1 MNDRNTLGIIMAAGE
16 GKRMGLSDINKTALK
31 IGEKSLVTLGV
42 EKLLDV
48 CSQIVVVVGKNKDS
62 VVAATENYKDKLTYV
77 EQVNRLGTAHATS
90 VAVKAMGVKINDFTD
105 VIVGGGDHMYAYK
118 PASFRDLILAR
129 IEKDVAISMVTTIS
143 ENISAFGWGRII
155 RDSSG
160 NVIEIV
166 EQKNC
171 TEDQLLIKEGN
182 ATLYDFEREF
192 LVENIDRVQKNTLTG
207 EYYLTDLVAIAVS
220 LEKKVKALV
229 LPFDEVGSGVNSQI
243 DYENA
248 LKTYS

>member
-1 MNDRNTLGIIMAAGE
+1 MNNKNTLGIIMAAGE
-16 GKRMGLSDINKTALK
+16 GKRMGLPDINKTALK
-31 IGEKSLVTLGV
+31 IGEKSLVALGV

-48 CSQIVVVVGKNKDS
+48 CSQIVIVVGKNKDS
-62 VVAATENYKDKLTYV
+62 VIAATSDYKEKLTYV
-77 EQVNRLGTAHATS
+77 EQENRLGTAHATN
-90 VAVKAMGVKINDFTD
+90 VAVKSLGAKMHDFTD
-105 VIVGGGDHMYAYK
+105 VIVGGGDHMYAYN
-118 PASFRDLILAR
+118 PSSFRDLVLAR
-129 IEKDVAISMVTTIS
+129 SEKNIAISMVTTIS

-171 TEDQLLIKEGN
+171 TPKQLLIKEGN
-182 ATLYDFEREF
+182 ATLYDFDSQF
-192 LVENIDRVQKNTLTG
+192 LVDNIDNVKKNSLTG

-220 LEKKVKALV
+220 LKKRVKALV

-248 LKTYS
+248 LKKYS